1 MREGGDWFARS
12 GQWRLGVLVWC
23 AGVVCVMPVWER
35 DVAEVRRM
43 EMKTD

>member
-1 MREGGDWFARS
+1 MEVR
-12 GQWRLGVLVWC
+12 C